1 MAKNTLV
8 FDRIQAF
15 RTAWRSLA
23 PDETFADMTLADFE
37 LKVQPSLDRRD
48 ELEALEKQVEAK
60 RAERDM
66 ANKASRDVLELV
78 VNAVRGTP
86 AHGSDSPL
94 YRALGYVRK
103 SERRSGLTRRNP
115 APAGEESTGGADAA

>member
-8 FDRIQAF
+8 FDRIQTF
-15 RTAWRSLA
+15 RSAWGTLA
-23 PDETFADMTLADFE
+23 PDESFAGMTLAEFE
-37 LKVQPSLDRRD
+37 LRVKPSLDRRD

-60 RAERDM
+60 RAERDL
-66 ANKASRDVLELV
+66 ADKASREVLELV

-115 APAGEESTGGADAA
+115 APSGEDTTGGADAA

>member
-1 MAKNTLV
+1 
-8 FDRIQAF
+8 
-15 RTAWRSLA
+15 
-23 PDETFADMTLADFE
+23 MTLAQFE
-37 LKVQPSLDRRD
+37 AAVQPSLDRRD
-48 ELEALEKQVEAK
+48 ELEELEKQVEAK
-60 RAERDM
+60 RAERAQAD
-66 ANKASRDVLELV
+66 KASREVLELV

-115 APAGEESTGGADAA
+115 APAGMESAGGADAA